1 MKRIK
6 LLAVIGVLILGV
18 LLIEIFLQT
27 IVGKY

>member
-1 MKRIK
+1 MKRIR

-27 IVGKY
+27 IVG